1 MLACVDDSVVDSV
14 ILCVEDLVVSTGV
27 LCVVAEEVVAPGG
40 PQLHCPFWQ
49 P

>member
-27 LCVVAEEVVAPGG
+27 LCVVAEEVAPGG
-40 PQLHCPFWQ
+40 PQ
-49 P
+49 

>member
-1 MLACVDDSVVDSV
+1 MLACVVDNVVDSV

-40 PQLHCPFWQ
+40 PQ
-49 P
+49 